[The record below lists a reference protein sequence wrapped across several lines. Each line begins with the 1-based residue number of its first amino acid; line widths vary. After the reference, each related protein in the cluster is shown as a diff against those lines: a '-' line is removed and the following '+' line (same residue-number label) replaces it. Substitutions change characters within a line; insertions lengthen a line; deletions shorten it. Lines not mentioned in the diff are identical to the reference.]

1 MPIPITIIYFI
12 GNSSTQSI
20 CYFIYFIFY
29 LLLMVIVPVRRRVYR
44 VVMLTSASFLVMN
57 ALGAVIVAQGG
68 SSNYFDG
75 VWFTILLI
83 LFLFTLLQV
92 ITNYNYFI

>member
-29 LLLMVIVPVRRRVYR
+29 LLLMAIVPVRRRVYR
-44 VVMLTSASFLVMN
+44 VAMLTSASFLVLN
-57 ALGAVIVAQGG
+57 ALGAIIVARGG

-83 LFLFTLLQV
+83 LFLFTLLQI

>member
-1 MPIPITIIYFI
+1 
-12 GNSSTQSI
+12 
-20 CYFIYFIFY
+20 
-29 LLLMVIVPVRRRVYR
+29 
-44 VVMLTSASFLVMN
+44 MLTSGSFLVLN
-57 ALGAVIVAQGG
+57 ALGAVIVARGG